1 VTANP
6 WIIVGGGASG
16 LAAAFFLRRHG
27 LSSVIVERDRTSGGR
42 MGSVSLGNREFDCG
56 GKNIGKKYRLFRE
69 FATSLHATEFEH
81 FGLSSSQV
89 IDGQVVTFDARARWK
104 SLADIT
110 RGLSTRDMRR
120 FGHVLLRVMSDE
132 ACGYLGTP
140 LSRKL
145 ADRFDN
151 RPASEH
157 FSPEFC
163 RRVLRPMSVR
173 MNGAEPDE
181 IYLGNLNSNVGM
193 IVDTYEQLVH
203 GLTPLFRRVQQ
214 EYDIRLDTT
223 AESLLFE
230 NGGIAGVRIR
240 NAQGVATD
248 LHGSGV
254 ILATPAHASAVLTQ
268 ALSPALARKL
278 REIAYFPVT
287 VIIVEYDRPIFT
299 SNVRALAF
307 EDDKAVSNAGA
318 YGANALNLVR
328 YTYSGRTARHRLID
342 TDPEQLLRE
351 AEVTLARHIPIESSW
366 RLQYAVRSF
375 SPGLCAYLPH
385 HDQWMYDTRRELE
398 NLPNLYLTGD
408 YLKGAS
414 IEACFRAS
422 FDCVSQLTRDANG
435 GAKTSHGTAQ

>member
-1 VTANP
+1 VAANP

-27 LSSVIVERDRTSGGR
+27 LSSIIVERDRTSGGR
-42 MGSVSLGNREFDCG
+42 MGSLSLGSRELDCG

-69 FATSLHATEFEH
+69 FATSLHANTFEH

-110 RGLSTRDMRR
+110 RGLSIRDMRR
-120 FGHVLLRVMSDE
+120 FGHVLWRVMSEE
-132 ACGYLGTP
+132 AGSYLGTP

-145 ADRFDN
+145 ADRFDD
-151 RPASEH
+151 RPASEY
-157 FSPEFC
+157 FSPAFC

-193 IVDTYEQLVH
+193 IVDTYELLVH
-203 GLTPLFRRVQQ
+203 GLTPLFRHAQQ
-214 EYDIRLDTT
+214 QYDIRLDTT

-230 NGGIAGVRIR
+230 NGRIAGARIR
-240 NAQGVATD
+240 SAQGTATD
-248 LHGSGV
+248 LRGSGV
-254 ILATPAHASAVLTQ
+254 ILATPAHASAALTD

-278 REIAYFPVT
+278 RKIAYFPVT

-307 EDDKAVSNAGA
+307 EDDKIVSNAGA

-328 YTYSGRTARHRLID
+328 YTYSGRTARHMLIN

-351 AEVTLARHIPIESSW
+351 AEVTLARHIPVESSW
-366 RLQYAVRSF
+366 RLQYATRSF

-385 HDQWMYDTRRELE
+385 HDRWMGDTRREIE
-398 NLPNLYLTGD
+398 NVPNLYLTGD
-408 YLKGAS
+408 YLQGAS

-422 FDCVSQLTRDANG
+422 FDCVSQLTRDLARS
-435 GAKTSHGTAQ
+435 ATARQPG